1 MNTALTTS
9 NELISKADYLAGEL
23 LASERH
29 EYVNGCVYAMAGAS
43 KRHNRIAGNIY
54 RAVMV
59 AGSACTAYIS
69 DMKVHSDKYQSYYY
83 PDVVGCD
90 PNETDE
96 YVLENPCLIVEVT
109 SDSTLRKDYLEKS
122 LAYQAISSVQVY
134 LIVAQ
139 DQVQVDMLTRASDG
153 AWELQQF
160 NELGVELS
168 LSFPLLSLSMTAIY
182 EKQPHNNIHL

>member
-9 NELISKADYLAGEL
+9 NELISEADYLAGEL
-23 LASERH
+23 LASDRH
-29 EYVNGCVYAMAGAS
+29 EYVKGRVYAMAGAS

-54 RAVMV
+54 RAVMA

-69 DMKVHSDKYQSYYY
+69 DMKVHSNKYHSYYY
-83 PDVVGCD
+83 PDVVVGCD
-90 PNETDE
+90 SNETDE

-139 DQVQVDMLTRASDG
+139 DKVQVDMLTRASDG

-160 NELGVELS
+160 NELGAELN
-168 LSFPLLSLSMTAIY
+168 LSCPLMMLSVAATY
-182 EKQPHNNIHL
+182 EGIHMAS